1 MKFKSG
7 LNNRYTASPRSV
19 GMPPKRPSTTPGK
32 PKAKRASGTRKTP
45 GGKAAA
51 GKTAN
56 GASTKKSAN
65 EISKAPPAVDPS
77 VIAPALL
84 HLAEAR
90 ENAGDPLGAIKSLE
104 TLIENSKTRAKCL
117 PATEARARIK
127 CASLLLKWTDNAHRA
142 KTHLEAAQ
150 VLLKPLKRCD
160 ELRVQGLSLLG
171 RTYKMMGPEYRRQR
185 FNATQRGL
193 TTSIGMRE
201 RSPEDAT
208 WTMWTF
214 HYYLEHADACAGEED
229 WSGCENYLNAG
240 LKVVRSI
247 HGTKGSKMEVL
258 FAVAQLQRALTQRA
272 SGSGEARVLE
282 AAKTADEAMSKML
295 EENDPPEETARV
307 RFHFAVMRTMAKLME
322 GDTLAA
328 RNDPAKLNILMTE
341 VKQASAPPYSWLPDR
356 AAFALAKLLIAEVNR
371 PMGKLQEA
379 MKELAEVKDMV
390 DAELHVLGVLPQGGD
405 PPVTKVEDEENAD
418 INQRLWVTCEDELQY
433 RVAQDARP
441 YLFIRALCLESIIAT
456 TLTMCKYDVALDVC
470 TQLKEMVDTYPQA
483 MSIIASHADMV
494 AGHVFYALEKYD
506 EASTRFARAAS
517 KASTPGWRDIGTLCS
532 ALAIL
537 ASDPEDGASRAL
549 DLAKPIVR
557 SHETALKSKDPN
569 VSVPR
574 VLNQTL
580 ALFTSGFAMLE
591 QGRQDEAKNLLAR
604 ALKKEH
610 AHGGNNQLIASCLC
624 IISGF
629 EGTPP
634 QEAINMAESAFT
646 LSKDQED
653 LPVMVS
659 SLVEINK
666 VRSALGTF
674 DPKESEQYVKYEERK
689 RNQYADYVA
698 KIKEDVVCAD
708 RLEQLTVEC
717 D

>member
-1 MKFKSG
+1 MGVFRRSRHRWLVKERTAERPPFVIQQTNTQNAKLSVKIHTVCPWEYVFSRAKT
-7 LNNRYTASPRSV
+7 NAKEIQIWICNRHTASPRSV

-56 GASTKKSAN
+56 GASTKKSTN

-418 INQRLWVTCEDELQY
+418 INQR
-433 RVAQDARP
+433 
-441 YLFIRALCLESIIAT
+441 
-456 TLTMCKYDVALDVC
+456 
-470 TQLKEMVDTYPQA
+470 
-483 MSIIASHADMV
+483 
-494 AGHVFYALEKYD
+494 
-506 EASTRFARAAS
+506 
-517 KASTPGWRDIGTLCS
+517 
-532 ALAIL
+532 
-537 ASDPEDGASRAL
+537 
-549 DLAKPIVR
+549 
-557 SHETALKSKDPN
+557 
-569 VSVPR
+569 
-574 VLNQTL
+574 
-580 ALFTSGFAMLE
+580 
-591 QGRQDEAKNLLAR
+591 
-604 ALKKEH
+604 
-610 AHGGNNQLIASCLC
+610 
-624 IISGF
+624 
-629 EGTPP
+629 
-634 QEAINMAESAFT
+634 
-646 LSKDQED
+646 
-653 LPVMVS
+653 
-659 SLVEINK
+659 
-666 VRSALGTF
+666 
-674 DPKESEQYVKYEERK
+674 
-689 RNQYADYVA
+689 
-698 KIKEDVVCAD
+698 
-708 RLEQLTVEC
+708 
-717 D
+717 